1 MGVYCFSILVYII
14 ILVVG
19 IDLYFK
25 LLIVIIIIIFVCL
38 ILGFDNVKL
47 KLVKEC
53 KVIDYFR
60 LDGVV
65 SFDFLIFVVF
75 IGINYDYD

>member
-1 MGVYCFSILVYII
+1 M
-14 ILVVG
+14 
-19 IDLYFK
+19 
-25 LLIVIIIIIFVCL
+25 IIIIFVCL
-38 ILGFDNVKL
+38 ILGLDNVKL

>member
-1 MGVYCFSILVYII
+1 MGVFCFSILEYNNNFACR
-14 ILVVG
+14 
-19 IDLYFK
+19 IDLYFN
-25 LLIVIIIIIFVCL
+25 LLIVMIIIIFVCL
-38 ILGFDNVKL
+38 ILGLDNVKL